1 MIFLIGGCS
10 FCGAGD
16 TPEGLNGGWPSY
28 LERKLNVNSE
38 SDNKVINLSEGASG
52 NDLITWKIMRA
63 LKYLLDF
70 KRYNQEEIRVI
81 VQWSQIT
88 RKDFFLNREDIVGFD
103 DVIKGRPDHAADRT
117 AEGFPYTPF
126 YNRVRND
133 PPGHILEELGKV
145 NKMDPTWLKSG
156 GYMLDYGDVM
166 SWRGEDKFETSED
179 YMESWYK
186 YYYTF
191 EKRFYDT
198 LKNIFLIQSMC
209 EKYKI
214 KYAMTVWQ
222 NIFSESTYEYSGR
235 QDIYKDKLVF
245 HSKKNKIP
253 TSLWIDKYPAT
264 KFMWDI
270 IDWNNFLF
278 FENDDVAYGGLGEYS
293 VCNGFLL
300 DSSNHPDYRAHKSWL
315 YDFLIPKL
323 NDRNFFDE

>member
-1 MIFLIGGCS
+1 
-10 FCGAGD
+10 
-16 TPEGLNGGWPSY
+16 
-28 LERKLNVNSE
+28 
-38 SDNKVINLSEGASG
+38 
-52 NDLITWKIMRA
+52 
-63 LKYLLDF
+63 
-70 KRYNQEEIRVI
+70 
-81 VQWSQIT
+81 
-88 RKDFFLNREDIVGFD
+88 
-103 DVIKGRPDHAADRT
+103 
-117 AEGFPYTPF
+117 
-126 YNRVRND
+126 
-133 PPGHILEELGKV
+133 
-145 NKMDPTWLKSG
+145 
-156 GYMLDYGDVM
+156 
-166 SWRGEDKFETSED
+166 
-179 YMESWYK
+179 
-186 YYYTF
+186 
-191 EKRFYDT
+191 
-198 LKNIFLIQSMC
+198 MC

-235 QDIYKDKLVF
+235 QGIYKDKLVF

-300 DSSNHPDYRAHKSWL
+300 DSSYHPDYRAHKSWL